1 MWVVKFCAGCQ
12 KSERRNFIMLQSPPS
27 SIETKAS
34 WAVAT
39 AALVTMLMAFGAA
52 WITAVALKDIAA
64 EVDGV
69 RSIPALASALAWL
82 GSGVGGILMG
92 RIAEKVGTR
101 WTVIF
106 GSLMIA
112 VGLAISTLGPPWPLW
127 IGHGIF
133 IGLIGLGGIN
143 APMYIYVSRWFDR
156 RRGSALAL
164 ISSGS
169 YLAGAMWPPMFERAI
184 ANFGWRETMLWYALA
199 EVVVII
205 PLAVIYFCAP
215 PELILPAAPH
225 DSAAGKARVLGWP
238 PNLVFGV
245 ICAAAVLCCVPMAMP
260 QGHLVAFCSDLGISR
275 SAGALMLSVLL
286 GTAFLSRLIWGAIS
300 DRIGGLATVLIGS
313 AWQSASMTAFLLTQ
327 NEVGLFTVA
336 AAFGLGFS
344 GIIPAYV
351 LALRELFPASEASWR
366 IPTLLLFSGAGMALG
381 GWLAGLLYDH
391 FAYYAPA
398 FATGVG
404 ANILNL
410 LLIGILVARQ
420 RLRFR
425 WHRERQRRSPRS
437 RLQPRTPKPPM
448 PSLPPRQSRKTP
460 RRTSQDA
467 TTSVCGEIGCG
478 APAYGSKAG
487 SQSPPQLAD
496 RIASPQTTPAK
507 TASSV
512 STATIG
518 ANTNAI
524 MPITAS
530 TLAQRIRREV
540 IGAVATRSGASSPE
554 IDSRAS
560 RPASPPRGPSPT

>member
-205 PLAVIYFCAP
+205 PLAVIYFRAP

-286 GTAFLSRLIWGAIS
+286 GTAFLSRQIWGAIS

-420 RLRFR
+420 RLRF
-425 WHRERQRRSPRS
+425 
-437 RLQPRTPKPPM
+437 
-448 PSLPPRQSRKTP
+448 
-460 RRTSQDA
+460 
-467 TTSVCGEIGCG
+467 
-478 APAYGSKAG
+478 
-487 SQSPPQLAD
+487 
-496 RIASPQTTPAK
+496 K
-507 TASSV
+507 TAM
-512 STATIG
+512 G
-518 ANTNAI
+518 
-524 MPITAS
+524 
-530 TLAQRIRREV
+530 
-540 IGAVATRSGASSPE
+540 
-554 IDSRAS
+554 
-560 RPASPPRGPSPT
+560 